1 MALTKRSTKGS
12 ALSYAEMDANFT
24 HLGGDGS
31 YEFPATD
38 GTATHV
44 LATDGNGQL
53 SFVPQTVPDGVGIAL
68 TDLSVTTGS
77 ASGSGSLSYN
87 STTGAFTFA
96 PPDLSTYLTTV
107 AFSDLTG
114 KPTTIAGYGITDA
127 FDGAF
132 GSLTA
137 TPTTISGY
145 GITDAFDGAFSS
157 LTGKPT
163 TVSGYGITDAFDGA
177 TSSLTGDIDLTSQ
190 VTGILPVG
198 NMAATALTTVQT
210 AANESAQL
218 ALTTE
223 EGDVVVRSDENKT
236 YMHNGG
242 SAGSMA
248 DYTLLATPT
257 DSVTSV
263 DGNTGVVTTL
273 QLGTTATTALAGDTA
288 LLQLGTT
295 STTALAGDTSLLQLG
310 TSSTTA
316 MAGNTTFTF
325 ADITSKPTTISGY
338 GITDALELGT
348 SSTTALAGDTA
359 LLQLGTSST
368 TALAGDTA
376 LLQLGTSSTTALAG
390 DTVVDNLLLEVAKSD
405 ASLNTGDKSWIKVA
419 TVTIDTRYQ
428 YYSAQLAVVGTGAA
442 EGVANEKVVAIRV
455 KQQASLSNAPLVE
468 VTTYNNSNEDYDF
481 GHVVAVNTVSE
492 TRVDIYFRA
501 DGPNSGAEIYRMA
514 ETVTATVAW
523 VTGFTAN
530 YVTSAPTNFVQGGVH
545 EKWHSGNQAGIFG
558 STNGILKANG
568 SGVLSAA
575 VAGTDYSTLA
585 LGTTST
591 TALAGNT
598 ALSAIGGSL
607 DLSSQVTGTLPVG
620 NMAATALTTVQTAAN
635 QAAQL
640 ALTTEEGDVVVRTD
654 ENKTYMRNGGTADP
668 HDMTDFTLLATP
680 TDAVTS
686 VDGNTGVVTT
696 LQLGTTST
704 TALAGNTTSFGGSAS
719 TVTLGSSA
727 GPQTI
732 NIQAETPASGQS
744 QTINVGTGGSAGT
757 TKTINIGTTTASYHT
772 KNINMGN
779 SSTSSGTS
787 SNITMYGTVLMDD
800 ATVASTHTIGGTT
813 QTGAITIGRS
823 TQTQTINIGTGA
835 VASSKTKTINI
846 GTGNSSGSTT
856 NINIGPTNT
865 SATRAIDINGNLTV
879 DGTTQF
885 DHMVTFKSDAST
897 SGVYDQIVSFQAKG
911 TSSAWYEAARIA
923 TLGAGSAPSRMIIG
937 QDNAALTFFDGFG
950 SRYVYPANSDTGA
963 GTNGV
968 CDLGSYGARFK
979 LGRFS
984 SGTTTSSDRN
994 EKRDIEE
1001 LTAAELRV
1009 AVRCKPLLR
1018 KYRRIDAYEEKG
1030 EAARIHFGIMA
1041 QDLDDAFTAEGLDA
1055 HRYAMFMEDTWYEYE
1070 GGVVTY
1076 PTLEDIAEE
1085 HRASATEHTAMGVR
1099 YEQLLAFMIAAL

>member
-1 MALTKRSTKGS
+1 MALTKRSEKGVS
-12 ALSYAEMDANFT
+12 LTYTEMDANFT

-31 YEFPATD
+31 YQFPATD

-53 SFVPQTVPDGVGIAL
+53 SFVPQTGGGGGGIAL

-96 PPDLSTYLTTV
+96 SPDLSTYLTTV

-132 GSLTA
+132 SSLTGK
-137 TPTTISGY
+137 PTTISGY

-163 TVSGYGITDAFDGA
+163 TISGYGITDAFDGA
-177 TSSLTGDIDLTSQ
+177 TSSLTGDIDLATQ

-223 EGDVVVRSDENKT
+223 EGDVVVRSDEAKT

-242 SAGSMA
+242 SAGTMA
-248 DYTLLATPT
+248 DFTLLSTPT

-263 DGNTGVVTTL
+263 DGNTGAVTT
-273 QLGTTATTALAGDTA
+273 
-288 LLQLGTT
+288 
-295 STTALAGDTSLLQLG
+295 LQLG

-316 MAGNTTFTF
+316 LAGDTTFAFSDITSKPTTISGYGITDALAIGTSSTTAMAGDTTFAFADITSKPTTIAGYGITDSIVTSDSSIDAQPIKQLYTNQAAFPAAGTWHGALAHSHSDGAMFFAHGGSWVQLANNSSIPTVPSTVSSFTNDSNYLTTVAFADLTGKPTTISGYGITDALAIGTSSTTAMAGDTTFAF

-338 GITDALELGT
+338 GITDAL
-348 SSTTALAGDTA
+348 
-359 LLQLGTSST
+359 
-368 TALAGDTA
+368 
-376 LLQLGTSSTTALAG
+376 
-390 DTVVDNLLLEVAKSD
+390 
-405 ASLNTGDKSWIKVA
+405 
-419 TVTIDTRYQ
+419 
-428 YYSAQLAVVGTGAA
+428 
-442 EGVANEKVVAIRV
+442 AI
-455 KQQASLSNAPLVE
+455 
-468 VTTYNNSNEDYDF
+468 
-481 GHVVAVNTVSE
+481 
-492 TRVDIYFRA
+492 
-501 DGPNSGAEIYRMA
+501 
-514 ETVTATVAW
+514 
-523 VTGFTAN
+523 
-530 YVTSAPTNFVQGGVH
+530 
-545 EKWHSGNQAGIFG
+545 
-558 STNGILKANG
+558 
-568 SGVLSAA
+568 
-575 VAGTDYSTLA
+575 
-585 LGTTST
+585 GTTST

-598 ALSAIGGSL
+598 TFAFSDITSTPTTISGYGITDAFDGATSSL
-607 DLSSQVTGTLPVG
+607 TGNIDLASQVTGTLPVG
-620 NMAATALTTVQTAAN
+620 NMAATALTTVQTASSES
-635 QAAQL
+635 AQL
-640 ALTTEEGDVVVRTD
+640 ALTAEEGDVVVRSD
-654 ENKTYMRNGGTADP
+654 ENKTYMHNGGSAGTMA
-668 HDMTDFTLLATP
+668 DFTLLATP

-696 LQLGTTST
+696 LQIGTSGTTAMAGNTTFAFADITSKPTTISGYGITDALELGTTSSTALAGDTALLELGTSST
-704 TALAGNTTSFGGSAS
+704 TALAGNTTSFGGNAS
-719 TVTLGSSA
+719 TVTLGTST

-732 NIQAETPASGQS
+732 NIQAETPSSGQN
-744 QTINVGTGGSAGT
+744 QFINIGTGGSAGSS
-757 TKTINIGTTTASYHT
+757 KTINIGTTTTGYHT

-800 ATVASTHTIGGTT
+800 ATVAATHTIGGTT
-813 QTGAITIGRS
+813 QTGTITIGRS
-823 TQTQTINIGTGA
+823 TQSQTINIGTGT

-846 GTGNSSGSTT
+846 GTGNSSGAIT

-897 SGVYDQIVSFQAKG
+897 ANVYDQIVSFQAKG
-911 TSSAWYEAARIA
+911 TSTSWYEAARIA
-923 TLGAGSAPSRMIIG
+923 TLGSGSAPSRMIIG

-950 SRYVYPANSDTGA
+950 SRYVYPAHADTGA

-968 CDLGSYGARFK
+968 CDLGSYSARFK

-1030 EAARIHFGIMA
+1030 EAARIHFGIIA

-1070 GGVVTY
+1070 GGVVSY
-1076 PTLEDIAEE
+1076 PTLEDIPEE
-1085 HRASATEHTAMGVR
+1085 HRANATEHTAMGVR

>member
-419 TVTIDTRYQ
+419 TVTIDARYQ

>member
-1 MALTKRSTKGS
+1 MALTKRSAKGTS
-12 ALSYAEMDANFT
+12 LTYAEMDANFT

-31 YEFPATD
+31 YVFPATD

-53 SFVPQTVPDGVGIAL
+53 SFVPQTSGGGGIAL
-68 TDLSVTTGS
+68 TDLSVGS
-77 ASGSGSLSYN
+77 EQAASGDGGIGYDN
-87 STTGAFTFA
+87 ATGVFTYA
-96 PPDLSTYLTTV
+96 PPDLSSYLTTV

-114 KPTTIAGYGITDA
+114 KPTTISGYGISDA

-132 GSLTA
+132 GSLT
-137 TPTTISGY
+137 
-145 GITDAFDGAFSS
+145 
-157 LTGKPT
+157 GKPT
-163 TVSGYGITDAFDGA
+163 TISGYGITDAFDGA
-177 TSSLTGDIDLTSQ
+177 TSSLTGDIDLATQ
-190 VTGILPVG
+190 VTGTLPVG

-210 AANESAQL
+210 ATDETAHL
-218 ALTTE
+218 ALTAE

-273 QLGTTATTALAGDTA
+273 QLGTSSTTALAGDTA
-288 LLQLGTT
+288 LLALGTT
-295 STTALAGDTSLLQLG
+295 STTALAGDT
-310 TSSTTA
+310 
-316 MAGNTTFTF
+316 TFTF
-325 ADITSKPTTISGY
+325 ADITSKPTTIAGYGITDSIVTSDSSIDAQPIRQLYTNQAAFPAAGTWHGALAHSHSDGAMFFAHGGSWVQLANDSDIPTVPGTVSSFTNDSNYLTTVAFADLTSKPTTISGY
-338 GITDALELGT
+338 GITDALAIGTTSTTALAGDTTFAFSDITSTPTTISGYGITDAFDGATSSLTGNIDLASQVTGTLPVGNMAATALTTVQTASSESAQLALTAEEGDVVVRSDENKTYMHNGGSAGTMADFTLLATPTDAVTSVDGNTGVVTTLQIGTSGTTAMAGNTTFAFSEITSTPTTISGYGITDALALGT

-368 TALAGDTA
+368 TALAG
-376 LLQLGTSSTTALAG
+376 
-390 DTVVDNLLLEVAKSD
+390 
-405 ASLNTGDKSWIKVA
+405 
-419 TVTIDTRYQ
+419 
-428 YYSAQLAVVGTGAA
+428 
-442 EGVANEKVVAIRV
+442 
-455 KQQASLSNAPLVE
+455 
-468 VTTYNNSNEDYDF
+468 
-481 GHVVAVNTVSE
+481 
-492 TRVDIYFRA
+492 
-501 DGPNSGAEIYRMA
+501 
-514 ETVTATVAW
+514 
-523 VTGFTAN
+523 
-530 YVTSAPTNFVQGGVH
+530 
-545 EKWHSGNQAGIFG
+545 
-558 STNGILKANG
+558 
-568 SGVLSAA
+568 
-575 VAGTDYSTLA
+575 
-585 LGTTST
+585 
-591 TALAGNT
+591 
-598 ALSAIGGSL
+598 
-607 DLSSQVTGTLPVG
+607 
-620 NMAATALTTVQTAAN
+620 
-635 QAAQL
+635 
-640 ALTTEEGDVVVRTD
+640 
-654 ENKTYMRNGGTADP
+654 
-668 HDMTDFTLLATP
+668 
-680 TDAVTS
+680 
-686 VDGNTGVVTT
+686 
-696 LQLGTTST
+696 
-704 TALAGNTTSFGGSAS
+704 NTTSFGGSAS
-719 TVTLGSSA
+719 PVTLGSST

-744 QTINVGTGGSAGT
+744 QTINVGTGGSAGS
-757 TKTINIGTTTASYHT
+757 TKTINIGTTNVSYHT

-779 SSTSSGTS
+779 SSSSSGTS

-800 ATVASTHTIGGTT
+800 AVVAATHTIGGTT

-823 TQTQTINIGTGA
+823 TQTQTINIGTGT

-911 TSSAWYEAARIA
+911 TSTAWYEAARIA
-923 TLGAGSAPSRMIIG
+923 TLGSGSAPSRMIIG

-1076 PTLEDIAEE
+1076 PTLEDIPEE
-1085 HRASATEHTAMGVR
+1085 HRANATEHTAMGVR

>member
-348 SSTTALAGDTA
+348 SSTTALAGDT
-359 LLQLGTSST
+359 
-368 TALAGDTA
+368 
-376 LLQLGTSSTTALAG
+376 
-390 DTVVDNLLLEVAKSD
+390 VVDNLLLEVAKSD

-419 TVTIDTRYQ
+419 TVTIDARYQ

>member
-1 MALTKRSTKGS
+1 MALTKRSEKGVS
-12 ALSYAEMDANFT
+12 LTYTEMDANFT

-31 YEFPATD
+31 YQFPATD

-53 SFVPQTVPDGVGIAL
+53 SFVPQTGGGGGGIAL

-132 GSLTA
+132 SSLTGK
-137 TPTTISGY
+137 PTTISGY

-163 TVSGYGITDAFDGA
+163 TIAGYGITDAFDGA
-177 TSSLTGDIDLTSQ
+177 TSSLTGDIDLTTQ

-223 EGDVVVRSDENKT
+223 EGDVVVRSDEAKT

-242 SAGSMA
+242 SAGTMA
-248 DYTLLATPT
+248 DFTVLSTPT

-263 DGNTGVVTTL
+263 DGNTGAVTT
-273 QLGTTATTALAGDTA
+273 
-288 LLQLGTT
+288 LQLGTT
-295 STTALAGDTSLLQLG
+295 STTALAGDT
-310 TSSTTA
+310 
-316 MAGNTTFTF
+316 TFAF

-338 GITDALELGT
+338 GITDALTIGT
-348 SSTTALAGDTA
+348 SSTTAMAGDTTFSFA
-359 LLQLGTSST
+359 DITSKPTTISGYGITDSIVTSDSSIDAQPIKQLYANQAAFPAAGTWHG
-368 TALAGDTA
+368 ALAH
-376 LLQLGTSSTTALAG
+376 SH
-390 DTVVDNLLLEVAKSD
+390 SD
-405 ASLNTGDKSWIKVA
+405 GAMFFAHGGSWV
-419 TVTIDTRYQ
+419 
-428 YYSAQLAVVGTGAA
+428 QLANDSDIPTVPTAVSSFT
-442 EGVANEKVVAIRV
+442 ND
-455 KQQASLSNAPLVE
+455 SNYL
-468 VTTYNNSNEDYDF
+468 T
-481 GHVVAVNTVSE
+481 
-492 TRVDIYFRA
+492 
-501 DGPNSGAEIYRMA
+501 
-514 ETVTATVAW
+514 TVAFSDL
-523 VTGFTAN
+523 TGK
-530 YVTSAPTNFVQGGVH
+530 PTTI
-545 EKWHSGNQAGIFG
+545 SGYGI
-558 STNGILKANG
+558 
-568 SGVLSAA
+568 
-575 VAGTDYSTLA
+575 TDALE

-591 TALAGNT
+591 TALAGDTTFAFADITSKPTTISGYGITDAFDGAFASLSSKPTTISGYGITDALAIGTTSTT
-598 ALSAIGGSL
+598 ALAGDTTFAFSDITSTPTTISGYGITDAFDGATSSL
-607 DLSSQVTGTLPVG
+607 TGNIDLASQVTGILPVG
-620 NMAATALTTVQTAAN
+620 NMAATALTTVQTASSES
-635 QAAQL
+635 AQL
-640 ALTTEEGDVVVRTD
+640 ALTAEEGDVVVRSD
-654 ENKTYMRNGGTADP
+654 ENKTYMHNGGSAGS
-668 HDMTDFTLLATP
+668 MADFTLLATP

-696 LQLGTTST
+696 LQIGTSGTTAMAGNTTFAFADITSKPTTISGYGITDALALGTTST
-704 TALAGNTTSFGGSAS
+704 TALAGNTTSFGGNAA
-719 TVTLGSSA
+719 TVTLGTST

-732 NIQAETPASGQS
+732 NIQTGNTVSGQNAY
-744 QTINVGTGGSAGT
+744 INIGTGGSSGSS
-757 TKTINIGTTTASYHT
+757 KTINIGTTSTSYHT

-779 SSTSSGTS
+779 SSVSSGTQ

-800 ATVASTHTIGGTT
+800 ATVAATHTIGGTT
-813 QTGAITIGRS
+813 QTGTITLGRS
-823 TQTQTINIGTGA
+823 TQTQTINIGTGL
-835 VASSKTKTINI
+835 VANSRTKTINI
-846 GTGNSSGSTT
+846 GTNNATGSTT
-856 NINIGPTNT
+856 NINIGPTSST
-865 SATRAIDINGNLTV
+865 ATRAIAINGNTTLTGNLTV

-885 DHMVTFKSDAST
+885 DHMVTLKSDAST
-897 SGVYDQIVSFQAKG
+897 SGVYDQLVSIQAKG
-911 TSSAWYEAARIA
+911 TSTTWYEAARIA
-923 TLGAGSAPSRMIIG
+923 TLGSGSAPSRMIIG
-937 QDNAALTFFDGFG
+937 QDNAAMTFFDGFG
-950 SRYVYPANSDTGA
+950 SRYIYPAHADTGVA
-963 GTNGV
+963 TNGV
-968 CDLGSYGARFK
+968 CDLGSYSARWK

-984 SGTTTSSDRN
+984 SGITTSSDRN

-1030 EAARIHFGIMA
+1030 EAARIHFGIIA

-1070 GGVVTY
+1070 GSVVPY
-1076 PTLEDIAEE
+1076 PTLEDMPEE
-1085 HRASATEHTAMGVR
+1085 HRASATEHTAQGVR